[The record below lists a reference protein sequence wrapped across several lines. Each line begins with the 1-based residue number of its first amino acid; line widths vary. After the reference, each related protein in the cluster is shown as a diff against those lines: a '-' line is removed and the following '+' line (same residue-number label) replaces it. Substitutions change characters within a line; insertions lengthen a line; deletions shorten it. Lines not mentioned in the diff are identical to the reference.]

1 MGDDGAGRREHA
13 VAVHSAADRARGAVF
28 SGLAL
33 ATGGVAAMPMGAVLM
48 NYMGHY
54 VGALAAVEPRVR
66 R

>member
-1 MGDDGAGRREHA
+1 MPRCSHA
-13 VAVHSAADRARGAVF
+13 
-28 SGLAL
+28 LAL

-54 VGALAAVEPRVR
+54 VGTLAAIKRAAR